1 MYVYVYVCIYIGA
14 AMMQKAVMDLSPEGG
29 MAESSTK
36 KKILRWDPK
45 KRKFIKVSFFLALSF
60 IHTYLFIHTYSFI
73 TLLFI
78 AANSGGNDVDEAL
91 AIRGQC
97 GCREVHFVETSGAKP
112 NIASSPS
119 SLHAFT
125 S

>member
-1 MYVYVYVCIYIGA
+1 MCVGA

-45 KRKFIKVSFFLALSF
+45 KRKFIKVSFFLVLLSF
-60 IHTYLFIHTYSFI
+60 IHTYLFIYSFIHYFI

-97 GCREVHFVETSGAKP
+97 GCSEVHFVETSGAKP
-112 NIASSPS
+112 NIASSSSS